1 MELLDE
7 LMATPTLTIDWTPET
22 PDVFRIYGA
31 TQSHQIGLLSI
42 PGCRFASKGANY
54 WTVPTRYAQVVA
66 VGKQYKLDWTQPA
79 IERFMPI
86 MKTVAACMTL
96 RDEGLMPEQ
105 ETQIN
110 TLLAKHG
117 VTPKEGQ
124 AAAMVQLAT
133 AGGAA
138 LFSEMG
144 SGKSL
149 VVAGT
154 LKLYD
159 IKPAL
164 IVCPPSVLY
173 NWRNELHRFGI
184 ESVIIDGTPAQK
196 RKIIENLDLDATPV
210 VICSYGVAKKLTRLA
225 RYGSTALKRCNACGG
240 HHDIPEDRCE
250 VHERLLNTI
259 QWGAV
264 IVDEAHRIRDPHTA
278 NTRAV
283 WHLAESAPYR
293 WFLTGTPIESN
304 AKEFWSILHA
314 IDPVEHPSSSKYQD
328 RYLLTSQTFWG
339 ETEIIGLHPGTK
351 DEFDEVT
358 RWRWRRDVKVGMPET
373 VYEVRTTPLS
383 AKAMKAY
390 KQMRDQLM
398 AEVGM
403 ADSTDTTVLLAANHM
418 VKYGRLL
425 QLANATCEI
434 EADGNVV
441 MSDPSDKLDLFMDT
455 LDDHPEPVI
464 AWFASVKLL
473 KLASARLDKKGIKH
487 VVIHGETSAKA
498 REAAVQAFQTGDV
511 DLILLNPAAGGEGI
525 TLTRAR
531 VSIWVMRPASSIQN
545 SQANDRNNR
554 YGVQHDELL
563 CIDLIAEG
571 TIEEEALSRL
581 STKQGALQEVVG

>member
-1 MELLDE
+1 MDLLDE
-7 LMATPTLTIDWTPET
+7 LVTAPTLTIDHDPAT
-22 PDVFRIYGA
+22 PDVFILRGA
-31 TQSHQIGLLSI
+31 TQAHQIGLLSI
-42 PGCRFASKGANY
+42 PGCRFASKGANH
-54 WTVPTRYAQVVA
+54 WTVPARYAQVVS
-66 VGKQYKLDWTQPA
+66 VGKQYSLHWTQPA
-79 IERFMPI
+79 IDRFTPI
-86 MKTVAACMTL
+86 METVQACMRL
-96 RDEGLMPEQ
+96 RETGLLPEEEQ
-105 ETQIN
+105 HIVE
-110 TLLAKHG
+110 LLAQHG
-117 VTPKEGQ
+117 VRPKPGQ
-124 AAAMVQLAT
+124 PAAMVQLAT

-154 LKLYD
+154 LKLYK
-159 IKPAL
+159 ITPAL

-173 NWRNELHRFGI
+173 NWRNELARFGI
-184 ESVIIDGTPAQK
+184 ESTIIDGTPAQK
-196 RKIIENLDLDATPV
+196 RKLMETLDLDVTPV

-225 RYGSTALKRCNACGG
+225 RYGSTALKRCNPCGG

-250 VHERLLNTI
+250 VHERFLNTI
-259 QWGAV
+259 KWGAV

-283 WHLAESAPYR
+283 WHLAEHAPYR

-351 DEFDEVT
+351 AEFDEVT
-358 RWRWRRDVKVGMPET
+358 RWRWRRDTKVGMPET
-373 VYEVRTTPLS
+373 VYEVRTTQLS
-383 AKAMKAY
+383 PKALKAY
-390 KQMRDQLM
+390 RQMEKQLM

-403 ADSTDTTVLLAANHM
+403 ADSGDTTVLLAANHM

-425 QLANATCEI
+425 QIANATCEI
-434 EADGNVV
+434 EADGSVI

-455 LDDHPEPVI
+455 IEDHPEPVI

-487 VVIHGETSAKA
+487 VVIHGETAPTA
-498 REAAVQAFQTGDV
+498 REAAVQAFQNGDV

-545 SQANDRNNR
+545 SQADERNNR

-571 TIEEEALSRL
+571 TIEEHALSRL
-581 STKQGALQEVVG
+581 YTKKSALQEVVG